1 MFAQPSLYPT
11 ATTITKSTLQEGFSY
26 KSVSVGEEPKS
37 GSHAK
42 FSIFSETEN
51 RENREEKN
59 GTE

>member
-1 MFAQPSLYPT
+1 M
-11 ATTITKSTLQEGFSY
+11 TITKSTLQEGFSY
-26 KSVSVGEEPKS
+26 KSVNVGEESKS

-51 RENREEKN
+51 REKREGKS